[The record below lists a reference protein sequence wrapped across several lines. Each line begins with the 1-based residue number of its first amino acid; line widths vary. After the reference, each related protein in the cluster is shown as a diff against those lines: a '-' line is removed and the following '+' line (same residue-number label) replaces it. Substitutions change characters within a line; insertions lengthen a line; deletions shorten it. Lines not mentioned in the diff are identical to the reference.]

1 MRNRRLIAAGLAVLL
16 AFPIGLSNISAEA
29 AEVMSQSGNNS
40 DSYKKVTVDP
50 GSGYSIVE
58 TEDYTAV
65 LPKGGRVVSYGSNEC
80 SSEMLE
86 ETTYSR
92 DEYIVEFDR
101 AGTEQEMYEHLVSVH
116 PELSSDAARSIAIQ
130 PTDNIE
136 KAQEAMLLGNEKSGV
151 PTIINLGKIVD
162 GKLVM
167 DEPKTPVLDQYTSI
181 ISEGWYVTP
190 HLEKHQLW
198 CDYIQRW
205 EGLDL
210 YQSSDS
216 GTYSFTEEVS
226 VSVNVGFNASG
237 GLKASEALSFG
248 LAVSAAQT
256 VTSKI
261 TRGYTLNVGAWKKHV
276 VRPYIYSYDDLYSG
290 VYRYYCYNVYDNSY
304 FYIPEQR
311 EAVNKYEV
319 EHSIRSWVRENTA
332 HNPNASSPIP
342 PLKWEW

>member
-1 MRNRRLIAAGLAVLL
+1 
-16 AFPIGLSNISAEA
+16 
-29 AEVMSQSGNNS
+29 
-40 DSYKKVTVDP
+40 
-50 GSGYSIVE
+50 
-58 TEDYTAV
+58 
-65 LPKGGRVVSYGSNEC
+65 
-80 SSEMLE
+80 
-86 ETTYSR
+86 
-92 DEYIVEFDR
+92 
-101 AGTEQEMYEHLVSVH
+101 
-116 PELSSDAARSIAIQ
+116 
-130 PTDNIE
+130 
-136 KAQEAMLLGNEKSGV
+136 MLLGNEKSGV

-290 VYRYYCYNVYDNSY
+290 VYRYYCYNAYDNSY

>member
-1 MRNRRLIAAGLAVLL
+1 MRIRRLIATGLACLLVL
-16 AFPIGLSNISAEA
+16 PIGLSSIYAEA
-29 AEVMSQSGNNS
+29 SEVTSWSGNQS
-40 DSYKKVTVDP
+40 VSYKKVTVDP
-50 GSGYSIVE
+50 DTGYSIVE
-58 TEDYTAV
+58 TENYTAV
-65 LPKGGRVVSYGSNEC
+65 LPKGGRVVSYGSDEC

-92 DEYIVEFDR
+92 DEYIVEFDK
-101 AGTEQEMYEHLVSVH
+101 AGTEQEMYDHLVSVH

-130 PTDNIE
+130 LTDKIE
-136 KAQEAMLLGNEKSGV
+136 KARDATLFGNEKSGV
-151 PTIINLGKIVD
+151 GTVINLGRIVD
-162 GKLVM
+162 GELVM
-167 DEPKTPVLDQYTSI
+167 DEAKTPALDQYTTIVSQ
-181 ISEGWYVTP
+181 GWYVTP

-216 GTYSFTEEVS
+216 GTYSFTNEVS

-248 LAVSAAQT
+248 LSVNANQT

-290 VYRYYCYNVYDNSY
+290 VYRYYCYNAYDNSY
-304 FYIPEQR
+304 FYLPEQR

-319 EHSIRSWVRENTA
+319 ESSIRSWVRENSA
-332 HNPNASSPIP
+332 HNPTAPSPIP
-342 PLKWEW
+342 PLNWQW

>member
-1 MRNRRLIAAGLAVLL
+1 MRIRRLIAAGLAVLL
-16 AFPIGLSNISAEA
+16 ALPIGLSNISAEA
-29 AEVMSQSGNNS
+29 AEVTNQSGNNS

-50 GSGYSIVE
+50 DTGYSIVE

-65 LPKGGRVVSYGSNEC
+65 LPKGGRVVSYGSDEC
-80 SSEMLE
+80 VSEMLE

-101 AGTEQEMYEHLVSVH
+101 AWTEQEMYEHLVSVH

-130 PTDNIE
+130 LTDNIE
-136 KAQEAMLLGNEKSGV
+136 KAQEAALLGNEKSGV

-167 DEPKTPVLDQYTSI
+167 DEPKTPALDQYTSI
-181 ISEGWYVTP
+181 ISEGWYVNP

-216 GTYSFTEEVS
+216 DRLF
-226 VSVNVGFNASG
+226 
-237 GLKASEALSFG
+237 
-248 LAVSAAQT
+248 
-256 VTSKI
+256 
-261 TRGYTLNVGAWKKHV
+261 
-276 VRPYIYSYDDLYSG
+276 
-290 VYRYYCYNVYDNSY
+290 VY
-304 FYIPEQR
+304 Q
-311 EAVNKYEV
+311 
-319 EHSIRSWVRENTA
+319 
-332 HNPNASSPIP
+332 
-342 PLKWEW
+342 

>member
-130 PTDNIE
+130 LTDNIE

-205 EGLDL
+205 
-210 YQSSDS
+210 
-216 GTYSFTEEVS
+216 
-226 VSVNVGFNASG
+226 
-237 GLKASEALSFG
+237 
-248 LAVSAAQT
+248 
-256 VTSKI
+256 
-261 TRGYTLNVGAWKKHV
+261 
-276 VRPYIYSYDDLYSG
+276 
-290 VYRYYCYNVYDNSY
+290 
-304 FYIPEQR
+304 
-311 EAVNKYEV
+311 
-319 EHSIRSWVRENTA
+319 
-332 HNPNASSPIP
+332 
-342 PLKWEW
+342 